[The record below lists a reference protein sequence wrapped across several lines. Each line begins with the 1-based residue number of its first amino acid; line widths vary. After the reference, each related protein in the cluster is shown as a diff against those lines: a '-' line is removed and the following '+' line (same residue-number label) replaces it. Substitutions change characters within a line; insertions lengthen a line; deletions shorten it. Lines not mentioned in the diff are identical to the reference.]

1 MEKGQAKW
9 GQVSNLP
16 PLGFRGCL
24 IEEAFGGVMRGGA
37 CRCELA
43 DEHQGG
49 LETRPYG
56 TGGPVAVE
64 TGSPRLIC
72 FDIVWAQALR

>member
-1 MEKGQAKW
+1 VLEKGQAKW

-37 CRCELA
+37 CRCEFGRRAPGRVGNSSLR
-43 DEHQGG
+43 D
-49 LETRPYG
+49 RW
-56 TGGPVAVE
+56 TG
-64 TGSPRLIC
+64 
-72 FDIVWAQALR
+72 